1 MDRPLEITFA
11 IVCDDVR
18 REDNGK
24 LIFIGVY
31 GDNIGLPEIP
41 ASLALCLVLFIETQ
55 EEFSAQGT
63 LRAMLDDKILSQA
76 PIALGYKKGKSIVSF
91 SGIPIV
97 IEKPGNLIFELQ
109 IQGEERA
116 RILMTLPIISSR
128 VAATAP

>member
-109 IQGEERA
+109 IQGEERP